1 MVNRTITHREPTY
14 TGTTAG
20 IVFTNGTSA
29 PVDDATLVGKRRI
42 AFAKRQGWA
51 VSDGTAA
58 VDQTPGDGE
67 PVGRWTRAELE
78 AYLNGHRVAFPS
90 GATDEEL
97 RDAVRDAFETKAQ
110 GGSAAN
116 ESAGHTSGT
125 IPPEGAPLVS
135 NPAKPDNPDEAAGWQ
150 TPQSGNVTNDVAPT
164 ISAQPSASPKI
175 APATATY
182 TVTATGTPAP
192 SYQWQRQTRGA
203 GAYNDIDGATNAS
216 YTTPPLSVAENHND
230 RYRVR
235 VSNSDGVVI
244 SASVQQVVTAS

>member
-1 MVNRTITHREPTY
+1 MTNRTITHREPTY

-29 PVDDATLVGKRRI
+29 VVDDATTVGKRRI

-58 VDQTPGDGE
+58 VDHIIGDGE

-78 AYLNGHRVAFPS
+78 AYLDGWRVAFPE

-110 GGSAAN
+110 GGSAFN
-116 ESAGHTSGT
+116 ESAGRTSGT
-125 IPPEGAPLVS
+125 LPPEGGPLIT
-135 NPAKPDNPDEAAGWQ
+135 NADRPDTELETGGWQ
-150 TPQSGNVTNDVAPT
+150 TPGAVNTPTDVAPVVT
-164 ISAQPSASPKI
+164 VQPTASSKV

-182 TVTATGTPAP
+182 STTVTGTPTP
-192 SYQWQRQTRGA
+192 SFQWQRQALGV
-203 GAYNDIDGATNAS
+203 GPFVDIPGATLDD
-216 YTTPPLSVAENHND
+216 YTTPPLSVAANNGD
-230 RYRVR
+230 KYRLR
-235 VSNSDGVVI
+235 AENSDGIVYSNTVT
-244 SASVQQVVTAS
+244 QVVT

>member
-1 MVNRTITHREPTY
+1 MTNRTITHREPTY

-29 PVDDATLVGKRRI
+29 AVDDATELGKRRI

-58 VDQTPGDGE
+58 VDRTIDDGE
-67 PVGRWTRAELE
+67 PINRWTRVELE
-78 AYLNGHRVAFPS
+78 AYLDGWRVAFPE

-135 NPAKPDNPDEAAGWQ
+135 NPDKPDTELEEGGWHTPAGA
-150 TPQSGNVTNDVAPT
+150 NVTNDVAPVFT
-164 ISAQPSASPKI
+164 VQPSASSKV

-182 TVTATGTPAP
+182 STTVTGTPTP
-192 SYQWQRQTRGA
+192 SFQWQRQALGV
-203 GAYNDIDGATNAS
+203 GDWIDIEGATS
-216 YTTPPLSVAENHND
+216 DDYTTPPLSVAENNGD
-230 RYRVR
+230 KYRLR
-235 VSNSDGVVI
+235 AENSDGIVYSNTVT
-244 SASVQQVVTAS
+244 QVVT